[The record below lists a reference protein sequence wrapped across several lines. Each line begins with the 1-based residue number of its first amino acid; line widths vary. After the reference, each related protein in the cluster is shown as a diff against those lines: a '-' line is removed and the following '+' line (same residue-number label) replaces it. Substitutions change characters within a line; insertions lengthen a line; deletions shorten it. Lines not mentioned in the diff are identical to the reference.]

1 MATHSSVLAWR
12 IPGTAET
19 DGLPSMGWHRVRH
32 DWSDLAAAA
41 GYSRLL
47 HDRTTTIATF
57 SQKAE
62 LQSPV
67 VPGYRSVLSWE
78 KTKSERGARPPRDQ
92 SQWRYHHP
100 RPGATNGGRKARPQ
114 AQCWGSREGSGCGED
129 ADPAGNASRAE
140 AGSGDAPH
148 ILPEPS
154 TGLARLEPSWWG
166 ATVPRP
172 TPVPTR
178 VTPFSDGT
186 ATQAALQA
194 QALQPGKRPLWP
206 PHHKAGQHL
215 SGLLPSLCLL
225 EPMPAQVARISHPH
239 FLYLRSTH
247 SLFNASLCTKDNL
260 PTLSCRFSKSIFKM
274 LYYIWA
280 SDYTTNIF

>member
-12 IPGTAET
+12 IPGTGEP
-19 DGLPSMGWHRVRH
+19 DGLLSMGLHRVGH
-32 DWSDLAAAA
+32 NWSDLAAAA
-41 GYSRLL
+41 GSSRLL
-47 HDRTTTIATF
+47 CDWTIATF

-100 RPGATNGGRKARPQ
+100 RPGATNGGRKAHPQ
-114 AQCWGSREGSGCGED
+114 AQCWGSWEGSGCGKD
-129 ADPAGNASRAE
+129 ANPAGNASRAE
-140 AGSGDAPH
+140 AGSGDGPH
-148 ILPEPS
+148 VLPKPS

-166 ATVPRP
+166 ARVPRP

-178 VTPFSDGT
+178 VTPFSDGIS
-186 ATQAALQA
+186 TQAALQA
-194 QALQPGKRPLWP
+194 QALQPGKSPLWP
-206 PHHKAGQHL
+206 PHHKAGQPL
-215 SGLLPSLCLL
+215 SACSLLSASWSPCPPRSPTSLTHTFSIWD
-225 EPMPAQVARISHPH
+225 PP
-239 FLYLRSTH
+239 H
-247 SLFNASLCTKDNL
+247 SLFNTSLCTKNNL

-280 SDYTTNIF
+280 SDYTMNIF